1 MTGSS
6 DPADS
11 ASASRFP
18 YHFLLDEDL
27 THRVAETARGLGL
40 DMVSVHEVGRLELD
54 DDDHLRWA
62 AREGR
67 IVVTRNRDD
76 FIEWTT
82 AFFQRGEPH
91 TGVLIVPTALSIQR
105 PERIA
110 HAVRRWA
117 ESTHERFGDRPLS
130 PYFIDFLSE

>member
-1 MTGSS
+1 MTPSPG
-6 DPADS
+6 PEDS
-11 ASASRFP
+11 AASRFP
-18 YHFLLDEDL
+18 YRFLLDEDL
-27 THRVAETARGLGL
+27 SRRVAETARGLGL
-40 DMVSVHEVGRLELD
+40 DMVSVHEIGRLERD

-110 HAVRRWA
+110 HAVWRWA
-117 ESTHERFGDRPLS
+117 ERTRERFGGQPLS